1 MRCLRIDHCGSK
13 SIFSDIVQLLD
24 KWIVAL
30 TPTNGLEA
38 APVLEAVEAAASVL
52 ELDLTFNTSYLT
64 DSYIIFSLK
73 MESVSKDIFGYRFHF
88 EGKNDV

>member
-1 MRCLRIDHCGSK
+1 MDVNFQMRCLRIDHCGSK

-38 APVLEAVEAAASVL
+38 APVLEAVEAATSVL
-52 ELDLTFNTSYLT
+52 ELDLTFHLYCQMLT
-64 DSYIIFSLK
+64 KGIHSCNFIIPAL
-73 MESVSKDIFGYRFHF
+73 IFGY
-88 EGKNDV
+88 KPS